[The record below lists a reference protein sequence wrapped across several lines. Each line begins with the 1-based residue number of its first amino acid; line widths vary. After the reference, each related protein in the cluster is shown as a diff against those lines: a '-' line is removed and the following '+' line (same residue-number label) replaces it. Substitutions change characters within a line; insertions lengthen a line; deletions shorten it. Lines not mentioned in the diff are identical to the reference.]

1 MERAERFGQ
10 CPDLVVAQDPVR
22 GRRVREGEER
32 ERRGRDGRRANTSM
46 HRHTSAHTQG
56 RRRRHFMYAH
66 VP

>member
-10 CPDLVVAQDPVR
+10 CPDLVAAQGPVR
-22 GRRVREGEER
+22 GRESER
-32 ERRGRDGRRANTSM
+32 GKRDGRRANTSM
-46 HRHTSAHTQG
+46 HTHAAAHTQG